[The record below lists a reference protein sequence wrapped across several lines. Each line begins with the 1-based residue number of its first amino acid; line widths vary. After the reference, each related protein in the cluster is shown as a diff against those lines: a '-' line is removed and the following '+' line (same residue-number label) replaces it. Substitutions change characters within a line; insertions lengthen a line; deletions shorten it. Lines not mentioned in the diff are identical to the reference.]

1 MIHISSHVS
10 CNTREKEKFCNE
22 ICFVCYW
29 YPKYFYPNTHIKHNP
44 DPVSPDFYTI
54 QWNTDVLIQGVVAPP
69 IIVNITRAWAPLGS
83 DRFYSLMRDGF
94 YNNATFFRV
103 VEDFV
108 TQFGIAAIPAESSKW
123 NTTIPDDPVLVS
135 NLQWTMSYATAG
147 PDTRTTQLFIN
158 TVDNARLDAYGFA
171 PFAVVVS
178 GFETVLSI
186 LNPTPDDSNGIT

>member
-1 MIHISSHVS
+1 MYEMVSVLLLFHLISQFILAESTYCGYGNITNPS
-10 CNTREKEKFCNE
+10 
-22 ICFVCYW
+22 
-29 YPKYFYPNTHIKHNP
+29 PNP